1 MGAVRLAV
9 TMAVIGV
16 AAGACAAVA
25 MMPAFAPFRERD
37 RRSEQP
43 AIVFDRGN
51 EPSSGQAYADAG
63 RQRTEPDSSFAVT
76 PGPRDGTVVLELPRW
91 ANEAKDWVGVGERA
105 LEAWRSWSRPDV
117 ASEPNAD
124 ATERYVRPTPRYGG
138 PSEDRGYEAPPY
150 RDDRPRAEPPAYR
163 ENDEAAYEAAR
174 RAREAAR
181 NARDAARDA
190 REAEDHGEDW

>member
-63 RQRTEPDSSFAVT
+63 RQRTEADSSLAIT

-105 LEAWRSWSRPDV
+105 LGAWRSWSRPDV

-138 PSEDRGYEAPPY
+138 PSEDRGYDAPAY
-150 RDDRPRAEPPAYR
+150 RDGRPRAEPPAYR
-163 ENDEAAYEAAR
+163 ENDEAAYEAAQR
-174 RAREAAR
+174 
-181 NARDAARDA
+181 ARDAARDA

>member
-43 AIVFDRGN
+43 AIVFDRAN

-63 RQRTEPDSSFAVT
+63 RQRTELDSSFAIT

-105 LEAWRSWSRPDV
+105 LGAWRSWSRPDV

-138 PSEDRGYEAPPY
+138 PSEDRGYDAPAY

-163 ENDEAAYEAAR
+163 ENDEAVYEAAR
-174 RAREAAR
+174 R
-181 NARDAARDA
+181 A